1 MSSARRIRSSRQQL
15 QQLVH
20 SCSESTRPSRS
31 KSSTVPPFDKTD
43 SGVRESAQSK
53 NSLSRNSARVSSY
66 PSKQKSIHGSTTL
79 SARTIRQTKSESVHC
94 GHRESSANDSGKTPL
109 STRPRISHVVNF
121 DSPPSSKHVKS
132 GNRAYIDS
140 EVLQVLKDI
149 EALRPRD
156 SCLVRRT
163 NGSLTEAIVLERHRD
178 SIKVQLVGDRRAT
191 KIVKRDRW
199 LDCVRLIG
207 KKSWD
212 RNENMKSR
220 RYNTRSHEIPMPSCS
235 KPKAWGRDDSPRSS
249 VNTGRNVR
257 RTSIISLFDDPPLGK
272 SFMTLI
278 EDEDEYLSKPYMS
291 GETFQKC

>member
-31 KSSTVPPFDKTD
+31 KSSTVPPLDRTG
-43 SGVRESAQSK
+43 SGFRESAQSK
-53 NSLSRNSARVSSY
+53 NSLSRNSTRVSSY
-66 PSKQKSIHGSTTL
+66 PSKQKSVHGPTTLL
-79 SARTIRQTKSESVHC
+79 SARTTHQTKSESVHC
-94 GHRESSANDSGKTPL
+94 GHRESSVHDSGKAPL
-109 STRPRISHVVNF
+109 STRPRISHVNF

-132 GNRAYIDS
+132 GSRAYIDS

-178 SIKVQLVGDRRAT
+178 SIKVQLVGDRKAT

-199 LDCVRLIG
+199 LDCVRLKG

-212 RNENMKSR
+212 RNENTKSR
-220 RYNTRSHEIPMPSCS
+220 RYNTCSRETPAPSCS
-235 KPKAWGRDDSPRSS
+235 KPKARGRDDSPRSS
-249 VNTGRNVR
+249 VNTGRNAR

-278 EDEDEYLSKPYMS
+278 EDEDEYLSKPYMG
-291 GETFQKC
+291 GETKC